1 MGPDFARV
9 GAVTNGSDGEGST
22 WPVRPRLWPRSAVS
36 VVFFTHDLKL
46 LLTPVSA
53 HWLSALNA
61 PPSTISSE
69 RKGLFGAFQRRS
81 AHSLTPPPATGD
93 PQLLGLGVQ
102 TCMVFFPIEQ
112 RNSRTS
118 LCALEVGGLGTDP
131 ANVLYSW
138 NTPKSA
144 ISGSVARFRSGSDV
158 RSYTMARVGQ
168 SGSWVSHQQRGWTLR
183 IWLAAAWKSGNR
195 HRVAKAD
202 DHAVLSTS
210 WAASTV
216 PTDLASS
223 SR

>member
-69 RKGLFGAFQRRS
+69 REGLFGASQLRS
-81 AHSLTPPPATGD
+81 AHSLTPPPSHGRPATPGPRGSD
-93 PQLLGLGVQ
+93 VHGVFPQ
-102 TCMVFFPIEQ
+102 EQ

-118 LCALEVGGLGTDP
+118 LCTLEVGGLGTDP

-183 IWLAAAWKSGNR
+183 IWPAAAWKSGNR
-195 HRVAKAD
+195 HRVAKVD

-210 WAASTV
+210 CAESTV